1 MPDIGARKPEK
12 DFMIIRKVKFCFL
25 FLILIGCENDLS
37 DDPIPFSPFNDIV
50 IDLSFPEF
58 VSLNSNG
65 GYKELNNK
73 GIRGIIIYRLDAK
86 TYLAYERNCSYHPN
100 DACATVN
107 VHSSGLYLTDPC
119 CGSTFNFSDG
129 NPSGGIAWRPLRQ
142 YRTQLIG
149 TILTVTSGIVN

>member
-1 MPDIGARKPEK
+1 MPGIGARKPER

-25 FLILIGCENDLS
+25 FLILIGCKNDLS

-58 VSLNSNG
+58 VSLNSSG

-86 TYLAYERNCSYHPN
+86 TCLAYERNCSYHPN

-142 YRTQLIG
+142 YRTQLKG
-149 TILTVTSGIVN
+149 TILTVTSEIGN